1 MDEPP
6 EHDPTPGIL
15 DQLHR
20 IRERL
25 QAEPGWKE
33 PTPDQLED
41 GRRAFDEAIERVRPS
56 WRRGSRWE
64 RYATHLARAAVTT
77 PHFALQTERP
87 ARAAPF
93 AAFRVGSDNAKGD
106 VE

>member
-64 RYATHLARAAVTT
+64 R
-77 PHFALQTERP
+77 
-87 ARAAPF
+87 
-93 AAFRVGSDNAKGD
+93 
-106 VE
+106 